1 MNWLKKCV
9 ILAHRYLGIALS
21 LLIVMWFASGI
32 VMMYAGGMPR
42 LTTERRLD
50 RLPALDLS
58 RVRLTP
64 SDAAERAGTDGT
76 PGRVVLLSVMDRP
89 AYRFAGGRTTTVF
102 ADSGE
107 LMMDVSLAQATTIAS
122 RFMNLPE
129 DKIHYVRTLTKED
142 QWTLGQGRQLPLYKF
157 SADDDSGTEL
167 YVAPRTGT

>member
-1 MNWLKKCV
+1 MNGLKKCV

-42 LTTERRLD
+42 LTSQLRLD

-64 SDAAERAGTDGT
+64 SEAAEHARAGAVS
-76 PGRVVLLSVMDRP
+76 GRVVLLSVMDRP
-89 AYRFAGGRTTTVF
+89 AYRFGGGSTTTVF

-107 LMMDVSLAQATTIAS
+107 VLKDVSLEQSRTIAS

-129 DKIHYVRTLTKED
+129 DKIHYVRTLTSED
-142 QWTLGQGRQLPLYKF
+142 QWTLGQGRQMPLHKF
-157 SADDDSGTEL
+157 RADDESRSEL
-167 YVAPRTGT
+167 